1 MNFLLKADNREIAE
15 YLSATDAHDIL
26 DNFTSLLKGYLL
38 VFYWLL
44 VYLFNY
50 FIYLLFTYLFPLA
63 YTRSNSS
70 TNF

>member
-38 VFYWLL
+38 VFTGY
-44 VYLFNY
+44 
-50 FIYLLFTYLFPLA
+50 
-63 YTRSNSS
+63 
-70 TNF
+70 